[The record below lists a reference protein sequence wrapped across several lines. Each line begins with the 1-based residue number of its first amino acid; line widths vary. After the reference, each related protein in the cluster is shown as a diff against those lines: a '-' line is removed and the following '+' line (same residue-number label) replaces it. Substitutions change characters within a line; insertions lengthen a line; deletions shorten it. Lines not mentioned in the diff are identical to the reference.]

1 MSVSFDCCCVRYGS
15 KGASEHDGSEEC
27 NSFIARDYDS
37 WHSREKKKRAG
48 SLDHFD
54 LHHRVNFP
62 CSRAPRVMKAVFAEI
77 LDIWTHVCA
86 AVVVV
91 VPHEITSHA
100 DFLRLVPCGMV
111 AHVL

>member
-1 MSVSFDCCCVRYGS
+1 
-15 KGASEHDGSEEC
+15 
-27 NSFIARDYDS
+27 
-37 WHSREKKKRAG
+37 
-48 SLDHFD
+48 
-54 LHHRVNFP
+54 
-62 CSRAPRVMKAVFAEI
+62 MKAVFAEI